1 MREPADSAGRVPW
14 SPGEVIVVQDVWRAR
29 LWAARPVIVVDD
41 GPDLLVLWSPQGT
54 RRKVPVTPPARS
66 EAASRGERL
75 ASSLA
80 LGDWILGDSIWDV
93 STLWLL
99 REGDWH
105 AVWVSFLE
113 TGEQWGWYV
122 NFQEPFRRNTRGIQ
136 TMDLALD
143 IIVEPDRRSWRWKDE
158 DEFELFQDRG
168 LIEQEVARRVRD
180 EADTVIE
187 RIARDAPP
195 FNGAWPGWCPDPS
208 WPLPELPGGWE
219 IV

>member
-1 MREPADSAGRVPW
+1 
-14 SPGEVIVVQDVWRAR
+14 
-29 LWAARPVIVVDD
+29 VIVVDD
-41 GPDLLVLWSPQGT
+41 RPDLLVLWSPRGT
-54 RRKVPVTPPARS
+54 CRKVPVTPPTRS
-66 EAASRGERL
+66 EAANRGERL
-75 ASSLA
+75 ARSLA

-122 NFQEPFRRNTRGIQ
+122 NFQEPFTRNARGIQ

-143 IIVEPDRRSWRWKDE
+143 IIVEPDRSSWRWKDE

-168 LIEQEVARRVRD
+168 LIDETVARRVRD
-180 EADTVIE
+180 EADSVIE
-187 RIARDAPP
+187 RIAHGAPP
-195 FNGAWPGWCPDPS
+195 FNGAWPGWRPDGS
-208 WPLPELPGGWE
+208 WPIPELPAGWDA
-219 IV
+219 VGNPAAVGCPDQPGSDRLV